1 MNKGIQ
7 SVQRAA
13 AILEYVALQGG
24 AGISELS
31 RELQLNKSTVFSLV
45 KTLEGLGFVFKNEHT
60 DNYQATYR
68 LRTLADASQDPRS
81 IIGFAR
87 PILEKLQQKYDE
99 TIHFVRSQDHVVV
112 YLDKLESS
120 KSIRIHSGVGSTMPL
135 HCTGVGKA
143 ILAWQSDADVE
154 DYIKDTGLPAMT
166 SHSIRKPDVLREE
179 LRRVRAQGFSIDNEE
194 NQDDLYCVGM
204 PIFGRDQEV
213 RYAISLSIPKYRK
226 DEIDLSAAVQDLR
239 ETASEI
245 SKFF

>member
-13 AILEYVALQGG
+13 SILEYIAFHGG

-45 KTLEGLGFVFKNEHT
+45 KTLEGLGFVYKNELT
-60 DNYQATYR
+60 DSYQATYR
-68 LRTLADASQDPRS
+68 MRTLADASQDPRS

-87 PILEKLQQKYDE
+87 PILQQLQQKYDE
-99 TIHFVRSQDHVVV
+99 TVHFVRMQDHVVV

-120 KSIRIHSGVGSTMPL
+120 KSIRIHSGVGGTMPL

-143 ILAWQSDADVE
+143 ILAWQKDEQVDR
-154 DYIKDTGLPAMT
+154 YIRETGLPPLT
-166 SHSIRKPDVLREE
+166 EHSIREADVLQEE

-194 NQDDLYCVGM
+194 NQEDLYCIGM
-204 PIFGRDQEV
+204 PIFSGDQEV
-213 RYAISLSIPKYRK
+213 RYAISLSVPKYRK
-226 DEIDLSAAVQDLR
+226 DEVDLSAAVKDLKAAAR
-239 ETASEI
+239 EI